1 MNKIRASLPQ
11 GARFIEPFV
20 GSGAV
25 FLNT

>member
-1 MNKIRASLPQ
+1 MRASLPQ